1 MLPKSAPDSV
11 AKIGNNVFEDCYSL
25 ESITIPNSV
34 AEIGNEAFRQCES
47 LKEITIPESVS
58 KIGELAF
65 WCCDSLKE
73 ITIPE
78 SVTEIGEYAFD
89 DICTIYGISGSY
101 AQKYAES
108 HELKFVPIEA
118 QEDISNENSV

>member
-1 MLPKSAPDSV
+1 M
-11 AKIGNNVFEDCYSL
+11 L

-34 AEIGNEAFRQCES
+34 SEIGNEAFRQCES
-47 LKEITIPESVS
+47 VKEITIPESVS

-78 SVTEIGEYAFD
+78 SVTEIGEDAFD
-89 DICTIYGISGSY
+89 DTCTIHGVSGSY
-101 AQKYAES
+101 VQQYTEE
-108 HELKFVPIEA
+108 HDLKFVPLEIK
-118 QEDISNENSV
+118 DDVSKENSV